1 MEVVEKAVM
10 IITIIIIKGISIIIL
25 IFPTH
30 YCYFVLSGKIITHT
44 YIGTYSS
51 LYMYVF
57 VRYVAIESAKL
68 LVGSWWATRLAG

>member
-10 IITIIIIKGISIIIL
+10 IIIIIKGISIIIL
-25 IFPTH
+25 TFPTH

-44 YIGTYSS
+44 YIVTYSS